1 MSAPSKEVPG
11 KELVPAGEPGELDV
25 SDPRLA
31 RFDLVREGARRDGIE
46 IVHYEPRWPPGSRAE
61 RRVERSIAFLF
72 LLSGAAGTAFVVAYI
87 WPWDYVAG
95 ATPDHPLYT
104 PVLGA
109 TLGLSLFALGAAIVA
124 WVKKLMP
131 HEISIELRHDG
142 ASSRDD
148 QRLMGAALG
157 SALDDTALPRRPLLK
172 GAVALGLAPL
182 GIVAAAPLIGGLIKN
197 PHTSTDERVG
207 LSPQDF
213 TGWNPALNDGT
224 PIRLVHEDGRPIA
237 PADVSVGGQVTVFP
251 GIPGGSSNEWADS
264 PTLLIHLREEHAE
277 ELRENLYELNQGSMV
292 GNFVAYSKICTHAGC
307 PPSLFEQQTNKLLCP
322 CHQSQFMITDNARP
336 IFGPATRSLAML
348 PIGLDDE
355 GFFVATADYQVPVG
369 PSFWER

>member
-1 MSAPSKEVPG
+1 MSAPSKERPS

-25 SDPRLA
+25 DDPRLT
-31 RFDLVREGARRDGIE
+31 RFDLAREGARRDGIE
-46 IVHYEPRWPPGSRAE
+46 IVHYEPRFPPGSRAE
-61 RRVERSIAFLF
+61 RRAERSVAFLF

-87 WPWDYVAG
+87 WPWGYVAG

-104 PVLGA
+104 PILGA

-131 HEISIELRHDG
+131 HEIAIEEHAHAG
-142 ASSRDD
+142 GSSTD
-148 QRLMGAALG
+148 QRIVGGTLG
-157 SALDDTALPRRPLLK
+157 NALDDTALPRRPLLK

-182 GIVAAAPLIGGLIKN
+182 GIVATAPLIGGLLKN
-197 PHTSTDERVG
+197 PHTSTDDRVG
-207 LSPQDF
+207 LSPQDY
-213 TGWNPALNDGT
+213 TGWNPALNDGN
-224 PIRLVHEDGRPIA
+224 PVRLVHEDGRPIG

-251 GIPGGSSNEWADS
+251 GIPGGASNEHADS

-277 ELRENLYELNQGSMV
+277 ELRENLYELNQGSMA

-322 CHQSQFMITDNARP
+322 CHQSQFMITDNAKP
-336 IFGPATRSLAML
+336 IFGPASRSLAML
-348 PIGLDDE
+348 PISLDDE
-355 GFFVATADYQVPVG
+355 GFFVATADYKVPVG